1 MNGQPWMVGL
11 SLLGALTLLAG
22 CDSPPGVPEASARP
36 VKSTVVKAEAAG
48 GVGYAGVV
56 EPRVE
61 TDLAFRTLGR
71 IISRKVDVGSLVS
84 KGQLIAELDPLALQM
99 AVTSAQADLNNAQAK
114 LENATINETRK
125 RTLAARNTGSA
136 ADLDLAVQ
144 TLKTAQANH
153 AEAQAGLDKVREQ
166 LSYATLRAEFDGI
179 VTAASAEV
187 GQVVTAGQAVVK
199 VARLDERDVVID
211 VPESQLGSLEIG
223 RRYTI
228 ALQLDPSVETH
239 GVLREIGPQAD
250 ADTRSHR
257 VKIALDTPP
266 DAFRFGSVVTA
277 TSDEATDAGIVLPER
292 AVLRNNGAAFVW
304 VIDRATETVSLRA
317 VDLQKFGSGPE
328 PLRVLSGLR
337 DGDEVAMA
345 GVHELAEGQK
355 IRLGREARR

>member
-1 MNGQPWMVGL
+1 MTSQPWIVGL
-11 SLLGALTLLAG
+11 SLLGTLALLAG
-22 CDSPPGVPEASARP
+22 CGDPPAAQEASARP
-36 VKSTVVKAEAAG
+36 VKSMVVRAEASA

-56 EPRVE
+56 EPRIE

-71 IISRKVDVGSLVS
+71 IVSREVDVGSLVH
-84 KGQLIAELDPLALQM
+84 KDQLIAEIDPLALQM
-99 AVTSAQADLNNAQAK
+99 ALTSAQAELDNAQAQ

-125 RTLAARNTGSA
+125 RTLAATKSGSA

-144 TLKTAQANH
+144 TLKTAEANR
-153 AEAQAGLDKVREQ
+153 AEAQASLDKVREQ

-179 VTAASAEV
+179 VTATSAEV

-211 VPESQLGSLEIG
+211 VPESQMNDLAIG

-239 GVLREIGPQAD
+239 GVLRELGPQAD

-277 TSDEATDAGIVLPER
+277 TPDGTTDVGIMLPER
-292 AVLRNNGAAFVW
+292 AVLRKDGATFVW
-304 VIDRATETVSLRA
+304 VIDRRTATVILTA
-317 VDLQKFGSGPE
+317 VDLRDSGSGTG
-328 PLRVLSGLR
+328 PLRVFSGLS
-337 DGDEVAMA
+337 DGDEVATA
-345 GVHELAEGQK
+345 GVHELADGQK
-355 IRLGREARR
+355 IKLGQETRQ